1 MRKKQHSSSKNLNR
15 YKKSFSTVE
24 IMRYLK
30 TEMLNDSRAV
40 ETYVGQDR
48 YMHHIYSKTQHTL
61 LSRKRIHA
69 SNTFTPARFLHK
81 HKMPI
86 FILKSLN
93 VKRLR
98 EGQG

>member
-48 YMHHIYSKTQHTL
+48 YMQPHL
-61 LSRKRIHA
+61 LKKYFVSRKRIHA

-86 FILKSLN
+86 FILKSLT
-93 VKRLR
+93 VKRLQ